1 MVLNRELTTEEFQM
15 AEEHLKKCSM
25 SLVIREMHVK
35 NDPEIPPHTKQND
48 YNQNLKWHDG
58 EDLEKIELLMRVQMV
73 LPLS

>member
-48 YNQNLKWHDG
+48 YNQNLK
-58 EDLEKIELLMRVQMV
+58 
-73 LPLS
+73 